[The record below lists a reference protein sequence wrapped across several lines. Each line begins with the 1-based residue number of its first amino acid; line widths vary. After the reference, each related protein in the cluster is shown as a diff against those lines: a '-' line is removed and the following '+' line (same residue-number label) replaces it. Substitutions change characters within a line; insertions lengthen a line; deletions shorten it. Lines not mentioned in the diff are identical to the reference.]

1 MKNKIDLLGLEN
13 KILNHFIDMDSD
25 YLDNEMLEDFL
36 SPYEILLLMVL
47 IGDFTKIKIEI
58 EKDTKTHYRYN
69 NQLYEIPYIK
79 ILKKGE

>member
-13 KILNHFIDMDSD
+13 KILNYFKDIDSGF
-25 YLDNEMLEDFL
+25 LDNEILEDFL

-69 NQLYEIPYIK
+69 NQTYEIPYIK
-79 ILKKGE
+79 ILRKGE